1 MPRSA
6 QRGDGRVRGVVKLA
20 LHGASGRMGLAI
32 TRLAQ
37 GVPEVE
43 IVGAACSSSD
53 PLLGRDLGE
62 LAGLGSLGVVT
73 SADVAS
79 SLLGAQV
86 VIDFSTAS
94 AVAQL
99 AALAMR
105 QGVAIVTGTTN
116 LDASA
121 KRALDKA
128 SEVLPVLSAG
138 NMSLGIQVLAE
149 VVEQAVRRLGLG
161 YDVEIVELHHR
172 RKIDAPSGTAS
183 RLAEAVKNARPELR
197 ELRGRDGEVG
207 ARTKDEM
214 AVFGVRGGDVIGDHT
229 VYLLGDGERL
239 ELTHRASNRDL
250 FAHGA
255 LRAARFLAGK
265 PPGRYTIADVLG

>member
-1 MPRSA
+1 M
-6 QRGDGRVRGVVKLA
+6 KLA

-32 TRLAQ
+32 TRLAHEKP
-37 GVPEVE
+37 GIE
-43 IVGAACSSSD
+43 IVGAACSSED
-53 PLLGRDLGE
+53 PRLGRDLGE
-62 LAGLGSLGVVT
+62 LAGLGALGVVT
-73 SADVAS
+73 SPDVSS
-79 SLLGAQV
+79 SLLGAEV

-99 AALAMR
+99 AQLAVR
-105 QGVAIVTGTTN
+105 QGVAIVCGTTN
-116 LDASA
+116 LDATA

-128 SEVLPVLSAG
+128 AEQVPVLQAG

-149 VVEQAVRRLGLG
+149 AVEFALRRLGLG

-172 RKIDAPSGTAS
+172 KKIDSPSGTAS
-183 RLAEAVKNARPELR
+183 RLLDAVKKVRPDVR

-207 ARTKDEM
+207 ARTDDEV

-255 LRAARFLAGK
+255 LRAAEFLAGK
-265 PPGRYTIADVLG
+265 KPGRYVIADVLA